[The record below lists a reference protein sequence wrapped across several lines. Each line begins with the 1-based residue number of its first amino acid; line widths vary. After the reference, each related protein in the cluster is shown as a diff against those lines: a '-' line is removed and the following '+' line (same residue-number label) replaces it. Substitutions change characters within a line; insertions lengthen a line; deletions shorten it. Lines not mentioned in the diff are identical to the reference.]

1 MEHPIHVGVLK
12 RVLAQNSSA
21 ELTEKYADTV
31 RNTRKTLDS
40 LDSDICI
47 CNVAGNTK
55 KKTKQKTWTSDQLQ
69 SG

>member
-21 ELTEKYADTV
+21 ELTEKYADTG
-31 RNTRKTLDS
+31 RNTQVRKTLDS

-47 CNVAGNTK
+47 CNVAGNTRKKQK
-55 KKTKQKTWTSDQLQ
+55 KKTNVDK
-69 SG
+69 